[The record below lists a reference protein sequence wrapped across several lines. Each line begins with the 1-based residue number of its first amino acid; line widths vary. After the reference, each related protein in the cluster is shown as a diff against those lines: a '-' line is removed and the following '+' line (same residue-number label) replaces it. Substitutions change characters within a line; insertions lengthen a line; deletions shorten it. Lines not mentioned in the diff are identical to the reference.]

1 MQNQVGATK
10 PLREAFVD
18 WIEARLPADKSGLSV
33 GAPFLESVMLAE
45 LKSAGLTAPDDDA
58 EARFGSLGL
67 ALTWLEELPDVLF
80 VTAGVGVHCGED
92 DAVYMYRFDPR
103 GRVRLLADHPK
114 SEWGYYGADIQIS
127 EPDTDRRRLLLL
139 RYQSV
144 QCASARN
151 QGFYLRPDGN
161 LFVLEPNR
169 LTIEFANR
177 SVDMFVHNRTF
188 LQRFDFSH
196 GAERIAPLALN
207 PRDFAEEWL
216 TNPWKD
222 VRAWSTP
229 DTRDA
234 HSKFSNDYVGG
245 EFSTMGPCGRTPG
258 RWLIGLNL
266 RQVGEKELPAPQP
279 IYLIVRD
286 LGAYRYRMEYAG
298 PAPPKACPA
307 GAEPDVSPGA
317 DLWLDRAAIK
327 ALP

>member
-1 MQNQVGATK
+1 MRPISVGLLPLILLAAVAAHAQDPLLERLKRESARVKAQPDVAMK

-18 WIEARLPADKSGLSV
+18 WIDARLPADKCGLSV

-45 LKSAGLTAPDDDA
+45 LKPAGLTAPDDDA
-58 EARFGSLGL
+58 EARSGSLGL
-67 ALTWLEELPDVLF
+67 ALTWLKELPDVLF
-80 VTAGVGVHCGED
+80 VTAGIGVHCGVD

-114 SEWGYYGADIQIS
+114 SEWGYYRAAIEIS
-127 EPDTDRRRLLLL
+127 EPDTDQRRLLLL

-144 QCASARN
+144 QCASFWMGMAYTVYRLDPLPAAAETLLARN

-188 LQRFDFSH
+188 LQRFDFTH

-207 PRDFAEEWL
+207 PRVFAEEWL
-216 TNPWKD
+216 TSPWND
-222 VRAWSTP
+222 VGAWSTP
-229 DTRDA
+229 
-234 HSKFSNDYVGG
+234 
-245 EFSTMGPCGRTPG
+245 
-258 RWLIGLNL
+258 
-266 RQVGEKELPAPQP
+266 
-279 IYLIVRD
+279 
-286 LGAYRYRMEYAG
+286 
-298 PAPPKACPA
+298 
-307 GAEPDVSPGA
+307 GAEPDVSSGG